1 MKALRLPPSLP
12 LAFRRIICVLSV
24 FAVTLAL
31 VLTGLSRTGSSVSSG
46 GTQAAEEAVRRAA
59 LCCYALEGAYPES
72 YEYLKANY
80 PPGISETLYVVHYT
94 AVAPSLMPE
103 LAVVRRGSTP

>member
-1 MKALRLPPSLP
+1 MKKRRLLPSLP
-12 LAFRRIICVLSV
+12 YVIRGIICMLTV

-31 VLTGLSRTGSSVSSG
+31 VLTGLVRTGASVRSEGMQS
-46 GTQAAEEAVRRAA
+46 AEEAVRRAA

-72 YEYLKANY
+72 YEYLKNHY
-80 PPGISETLYVVHYT
+80 PPRINEALYSVHYI

-103 LAVVRRGSTP
+103 ITVVRRGTQP